1 MQTQEPRA
9 SSAVEARLMG
19 NVVLF
24 IVSNGLREEEST
36 RRKSEDCIEDEKKA
50 EDRQKQQKKAE
61 APKIKHK
68 NLWRPDEKLPKQLRL
83 LWLGDTAGFNSTG
96 FRSDLV
102 LSYSLTSMPNSFRAK
117 LKLLLI

>member
-1 MQTQEPRA
+1 
-9 SSAVEARLMG
+9 MG

-102 LSYSLTSMPNSFRAK
+102 FSYSLTSMSDSFRAK